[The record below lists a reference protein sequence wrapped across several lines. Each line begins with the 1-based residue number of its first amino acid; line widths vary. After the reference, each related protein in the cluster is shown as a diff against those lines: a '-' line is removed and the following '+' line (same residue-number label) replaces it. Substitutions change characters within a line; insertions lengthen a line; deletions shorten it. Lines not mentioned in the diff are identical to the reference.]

1 MAQGD
6 PIPPVFD
13 SATALP
19 EPFRRALLEVIPCAL
34 IVLDETRR
42 VIFFNAAAEKLT
54 GYAAAEMLGASCETL
69 QQTFRGP
76 AEPDVLAVLCPF
88 EHLTGQWQDECELR
102 RKDGTAVT
110 VVRRAC
116 PVTDE
121 AGQTIGTIQALMDI
135 SAIKQARSEIVQLRE
150 KVARLGQ
157 FGELIGT
164 SHPMQKLFER
174 IALAAE
180 TTASIVVT
188 GPTGT
193 GKELI
198 ARTLHDRS
206 DRRDGPFLAVN
217 CGALPEPL
225 IEAEL
230 FGYVKGAFTGAT
242 ADRKGRFAQAHGG
255 TLLLDEIGELPAP
268 AQVKLLRALQEGEIT
283 PVGQSTP
290 QHVDVRIIAATNRD
304 LREMVRR
311 GTFREDLYYRLA
323 VMTLH
328 SPALRDR
335 REDIPALVTHFIGQ
349 FNDRYGRAIQHCD
362 PAAMRRLEGFDWPGN
377 VRQLQHAIE
386 HAFVVSGPDAGVIAL
401 QDLPEEILTPP
412 ATQPDP
418 ASPAEPTPAAAPASP
433 PTSPQDEAQQ
443 VRDAL
448 DRTSGNK
455 TQAARL
461 LGITRAGLYKKLK
474 RLGLS

>member
-1 MAQGD
+1 MNQAD
-6 PIPPVFD
+6 PSPPVFD
-13 SATALP
+13 SAAALP

-34 IVLDETRR
+34 IVLNEVRR

-54 GYAAAEMLGASCETL
+54 GYVAADMLGASCETL

-88 EHLTGQWQDECELR
+88 EHLTGHWQDECELR

-116 PVTDE
+116 PVTDAQGE
-121 AGQTIGTIQALMDI
+121 AIGTIQALMDI
-135 SAIKQARSEIVQLRE
+135 SAIKQARSEIVQLRD
-150 KVARLGQ
+150 KIARLGQ
-157 FGELIGT
+157 FGQIVGT
-164 SHPMQKLFER
+164 SPPMQKLFER

-180 TTASIVVT
+180 TTASVVIT

-198 ARTLHDRS
+198 ARTLHERS
-206 DRRDGPFLAVN
+206 DRQAGPFLAVN
-217 CGALPEPL
+217 CGALPEGL

-230 FGYVKGAFTGAT
+230 FGYVKGAFTGAS

-255 TLLLDEIGELPAP
+255 TLLLDEVGELPAP

-304 LREMVRR
+304 LREMVRQ

-328 SPALRDR
+328 APPLRDR
-335 REDIPALVTHFIGQ
+335 REDIPALASHFIAQYNGRY
-349 FNDRYGRAIQHCD
+349 DRHIERCD
-362 PAAMRRLEGFDWPGN
+362 PAALRRLESCAWPGN

-386 HAFVVSGPDAGVIAL
+386 HAFVVSGPDARVIGL
-401 QDLPEEILTPP
+401 QDLPEDILTPP
-412 ATQPDP
+412 TTQPDP
-418 ASPAEPTPAAAPASP
+418 ASPAEPTPTAPPA
-433 PTSPQDEAQQ
+433 SPQDEAQQ

-448 DRTSGNK
+448 DRTGGNK